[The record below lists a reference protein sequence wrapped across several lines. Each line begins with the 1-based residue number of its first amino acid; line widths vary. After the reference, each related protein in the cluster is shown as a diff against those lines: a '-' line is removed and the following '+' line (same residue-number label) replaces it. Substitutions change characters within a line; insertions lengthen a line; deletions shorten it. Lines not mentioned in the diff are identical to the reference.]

1 MKEIFLYSGVYNW
14 TVQSILE
21 QMNAIGADV
30 DITYRTNTGGGD
42 VFAAQGWLASLKT
55 RSGKNIQA
63 IEGNAS
69 SMGFFSALYMDKVT
83 ALETSECLVHR
94 ADMYCYDDEDRN
106 MLQRTND
113 TFKELMKQR
122 IDVAAFEKR
131 VGMTID
137 AFFDCGKDG
146 MIRHEVWLSAK
157 DLVAIGL
164 VKEEDVLKLTPEIE
178 ASIKAN
184 KIAFGEYRAKHLTAT
199 FKNEI
204 VNNNNNN
211 NNTIMELTNEQVLQA
226 ERERVAAWNVWAK
239 VDADKVLAGIASG
252 NSITPAQSQ
261 EFMLALAGKNALTE
275 IEKNSTKEIDANDDK
290 KVEAESKSKVD
301 EDKKSANADLNA
313 LLADMGCKTIEA

>member
-137 AFFDCGKDG
+137 AFFECGKDG
-146 MIRHEVWLSAK
+146 MIRHEVWLSAV

-184 KIAFGEYRAKHLTAT
+184 KIAFGEYRAKQLTANIS
-199 FKNEI
+199 KDASSASNEI
-204 VNNNNNN
+204 VNNNNN

-275 IEKNSTKEIDANDDK
+275 IEKNSTPEVVATIEPVAPVVANQD
-290 KVEAESKSKVD
+290 
-301 EDKKSANADLNA
+301 SANTDLNA